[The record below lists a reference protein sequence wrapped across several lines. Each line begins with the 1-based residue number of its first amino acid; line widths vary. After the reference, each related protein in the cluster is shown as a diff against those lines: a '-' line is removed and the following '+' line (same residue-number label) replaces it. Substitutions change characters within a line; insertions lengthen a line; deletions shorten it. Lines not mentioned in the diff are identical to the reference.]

1 MAAVISEWVG
11 AQRGLGYFMTIKQK
25 AFAIDEVLAAVL
37 VICLISYLL
46 VKCTDGLEY
55 WLVPWNREN
64 LPEEEWN

>member
-1 MAAVISEWVG
+1 
-11 AQRGLGYFMTIKQK
+11 MTIKQK